1 MIFMKIKTDKLQGKV
16 DAISSKSFAHRF
28 LILASVAD
36 TDTTIIIN
44 EFSNDIMTTI
54 DCLRNLGVEIEIN
67 ENEVTVHPSFFQKDV
82 SDINVNDSGSTFR
95 FLLPLV
101 SFLSQ
106 KTNIQ
111 CSGRLQDR
119 PIKELVD
126 QLKLSG
132 LTFSEEK
139 LPFTVDGTFHKID
152 FEFPGD
158 VSSQYISAIMM
169 IAPLIGGC
177 EIKLS
182 SKLESTGYIKITQEC
197 LKLFGVDSE
206 ILIDKVIV
214 KPGALK
220 SPGKIIVE
228 GDWSNAAFFWCA
240 NALGADIKVE
250 NLKKDSVQADRKIV
264 EFLEKI
270 ENNEVYCEIDI
281 SQTPDLFVILAVVL
295 SQKCDKSVLKNA
307 KRLRLKESDRIKST
321 YDMLKSFGVNC
332 EIEGDNLVIYKSE
345 MKPAVVNS
353 CDDHRIVMAATIASI
368 ITKEVEIKD
377 WQAVK
382 KSYPSFFDEI
392 ERLGS
397 DVIDR

>member
-1 MIFMKIKTDKLQGKV
+1 MKIKTDNLQGTV
-16 DAISSKSFAHRF
+16 EAISSKSFAHRF

-36 TDTTIIIN
+36 TYTTIIIN

-54 DCLRNLGVEIEIN
+54 DCLRNLGVKIDIN

-82 SDINVNDSGSTFR
+82 SDINVNESGSTLR

-106 KTNIQ
+106 KTNVK
-111 CSGRLQDR
+111 CTGRLQDR
-119 PIKELVD
+119 PIKELMD

-132 LTFSEEK
+132 LTFSEDK

-177 EIKLS
+177 EIKLTS
-182 SKLESTGYIKITQEC
+182 RLESTGYIKITQEC
-197 LKLFGVDSE
+197 LRLFGVESE
-206 ILIDKVIV
+206 ILSDKVIV

-228 GDWSNAAFFWCA
+228 GDWSNAAFFLCA
-240 NALGADIKVE
+240 NELGADINVQ
-250 NLKKDSVQADRKIV
+250 NLNMDSVQADRKIV
-264 EFLEKI
+264 ELLEKI
-270 ENNEVYCEIDI
+270 NNNRDYCEIDI

-307 KRLRLKESDRIKST
+307 KRLRLKESDRIQST
-321 YDMLKSFGVNC
+321 YNMLHSFGVNC
-332 EIEGDNLVIYKSE
+332 KTEGDNLVIYKSE

-353 CDDHRIVMAATIASI
+353 CDDHRIVMAAAIASI

-382 KSYPSFFDEI
+382 KSYPSFFGEI

>member
-1 MIFMKIKTDKLQGKV
+1 MKIKTDKLQGKV

-67 ENEVTVHPSFFQKDV
+67 ENEVTVNPSFFQKDV

-119 PIKELVD
+119 PIKELVN
-126 QLKLSG
+126 QLKLAG

-139 LPFTVDGTFHKID
+139 LPFTVDGNFHKID

-206 ILIDKVIV
+206 ILLDKVIV

-228 GDWSNAAFFWCA
+228 GDWSNAAFFLCA

-250 NLKKDSVQADRKIV
+250 NLNMDSVQADRKIV
-264 EFLEKI
+264 ELLEKI

-295 SQKCDKSVLKNA
+295 SQKCEKSVIKNA
-307 KRLRLKESDRIKST
+307 KRLRLKESDRIQST

-353 CDDHRIVMAATIASI
+353 CDDHRIVMAAAIASI

>member
-1 MIFMKIKTDKLQGKV
+1 MKIKTDNLQGTV

-54 DCLRNLGVEIEIN
+54 DCLRNLGVEIDIN

-82 SDINVNDSGSTFR
+82 SDINVNDSGSTLR

-106 KTNIQ
+106 KTNVK
-111 CSGRLQDR
+111 CTGRLQDR
-119 PIKELVD
+119 PIKELMD

-132 LTFSEEK
+132 LTFSEDK

-177 EIKLS
+177 EIKLTS
-182 SKLESTGYIKITQEC
+182 QLESTGYIKITQEC
-197 LKLFGVDSE
+197 LRLFGVESE
-206 ILIDKVIV
+206 ILFDKVIV

-220 SPGKIIVE
+220 SPGEIIVE
-228 GDWSNAAFFWCA
+228 GDWSNAAFFLCA
-240 NALGADIKVE
+240 NELGADINVQ
-250 NLKKDSVQADRKIV
+250 NLNMDSVQADRKIV
-264 EFLEKI
+264 ELLEKI
-270 ENNEVYCEIDI
+270 NNNQHYCEIDI

-307 KRLRLKESDRIKST
+307 KRLRLKESDRIQST

-332 EIEGDNLVIYKSE
+332 KIEGDNLIIHKSE

-353 CDDHRIVMAATIASI
+353 CDDHRIVMAAAIASI
-368 ITKEVEIKD
+368 ITKEIEIKD

>member
-1 MIFMKIKTDKLQGKV
+1 MKIKTDNLQGTV
-16 DAISSKSFAHRF
+16 EAISSKSFAHRF

-54 DCLRNLGVEIEIN
+54 DCLRNLGVEIDIN

-82 SDINVNDSGSTFR
+82 SDINVNDSGSTLR

-106 KTNIQ
+106 KTNVK
-111 CSGRLQDR
+111 CTGRLQDR
-119 PIKELVD
+119 PIKELMD

-132 LTFSEEK
+132 LTFSEDK

-177 EIKLS
+177 EIKLTS
-182 SKLESTGYIKITQEC
+182 QLESIGYIKITQQC
-197 LKLFGVDSE
+197 LRLFGVDSE
-206 ILIDKVIV
+206 ILFDKVIV

-220 SPGKIIVE
+220 SPGEIIVE
-228 GDWSNAAFFWCA
+228 GDWSNAAFFLCA
-240 NALGADIKVE
+240 NELGADINVQ
-250 NLKKDSVQADRKIV
+250 NLNMDSVQADRKIV
-264 EFLEKI
+264 ELLEKI
-270 ENNEVYCEIDI
+270 NNNQHYCEIDI

-295 SQKCDKSVLKNA
+295 SQKCDKSMLKNA

-353 CDDHRIVMAATIASI
+353 CDDHRIVMAAAIASI

>member
-1 MIFMKIKTDKLQGKV
+1 MKIKTDKLQGKV

-132 LTFSEEK
+132 LTFSEDK

-197 LKLFGVDSE
+197 LKLFGIDSE
-206 ILIDKVIV
+206 ILLDKVIV

-228 GDWSNAAFFWCA
+228 GDWSNAAFFLCA

-250 NLKKDSVQADRKIV
+250 NLNVNSVQADRKIV

-270 ENNEVYCEIDI
+270 ENNEDYCEIDI

-295 SQKCDKSVLKNA
+295 SQKCEKSVLKNA
-307 KRLRLKESDRIKST
+307 KRLRLKESDRIQST
-321 YDMLKSFGVNC
+321 YDMLKSFGVHC
-332 EIEGDNLVIYKSE
+332 DIEGDNLVICKSE

-353 CDDHRIVMAATIASI
+353 CDDHRIVMAAAIASI

>member
-1 MIFMKIKTDKLQGKV
+1 MKIKTDNLQGTV

-54 DCLRNLGVEIEIN
+54 DCLRNLGVEIDIN

-82 SDINVNDSGSTFR
+82 SDINVNDSGSTLR

-106 KTNIQ
+106 KTNVK
-111 CSGRLQDR
+111 CTGRLQDR
-119 PIKELVD
+119 PIKELMD

-132 LTFSEEK
+132 LTFSEDK

-177 EIKLS
+177 EIKLTS
-182 SKLESTGYIKITQEC
+182 QLESIGYIKITQQC
-197 LKLFGVDSE
+197 LRLFGVDSE
-206 ILIDKVIV
+206 ILFDKVIV

-220 SPGKIIVE
+220 SPGEIIVE
-228 GDWSNAAFFWCA
+228 GDWSNAAFFLCA
-240 NALGADIKVE
+240 NELGADINVQ
-250 NLKKDSVQADRKIV
+250 NLNMDSVQADRKIV
-264 EFLEKI
+264 ELLEKI
-270 ENNEVYCEIDI
+270 NNNQHYCEIDI
-281 SQTPDLFVILAVVL
+281 SQTPDLFVILAMVL

-307 KRLRLKESDRIKST
+307 KRLRLKESDRIQST
-321 YDMLKSFGVNC
+321 YNMLHSFGVNC
-332 EIEGDNLVIYKSE
+332 KIEGDNLIIHKSE

-353 CDDHRIVMAATIASI
+353 CDDHRIVMAAAITSI

>member
-1 MIFMKIKTDKLQGKV
+1 MKIKTYNLQGTV

-54 DCLRNLGVEIEIN
+54 DCLRNLGVEIDIN

-82 SDINVNDSGSTFR
+82 SDINVNDSGSTLR

-106 KTNIQ
+106 KTNVK
-111 CSGRLQDR
+111 CTGRLQDR
-119 PIKELVD
+119 PIKELMD

-132 LTFSEEK
+132 LTFSEDK

-177 EIKLS
+177 EIKLTS
-182 SKLESTGYIKITQEC
+182 RLESTGYIKITQEC
-197 LKLFGVDSE
+197 LRLFGVESE
-206 ILIDKVIV
+206 ILWDKVIV
-214 KPGALK
+214 KSGALK
-220 SPGKIIVE
+220 SPGEIIVE
-228 GDWSNAAFFWCA
+228 GDWSNAAFFLCA
-240 NALGADIKVE
+240 NELGADINVQ
-250 NLKKDSVQADRKIV
+250 NLNMDSVQADRKIV
-264 EFLEKI
+264 ELLEKI
-270 ENNEVYCEIDI
+270 NKNRDYCEIDI

-295 SQKCDKSVLKNA
+295 SQKSVKSVLKNA
-307 KRLRLKESDRIKST
+307 KRLRLKESDRIQST

-332 EIEGDNLVIYKSE
+332 DIEGDNLVIYKSE

-353 CDDHRIVMAATIASI
+353 FDDHRIVMAAAIASI

>member
-1 MIFMKIKTDKLQGKV
+1 MKIKTDNLQGTV

-54 DCLRNLGVEIEIN
+54 DCLRNLGVEIDIN

-82 SDINVNDSGSTFR
+82 SDINVNDSGSTLR

-106 KTNIQ
+106 KTNVK
-111 CSGRLQDR
+111 CTGRLQDR
-119 PIKELVD
+119 PIKELMD

-132 LTFSEEK
+132 LTFSEDK

-177 EIKLS
+177 EIKLTS
-182 SKLESTGYIKITQEC
+182 QLESIGYIKITQQC
-197 LKLFGVDSE
+197 LRLFGVDSE
-206 ILIDKVIV
+206 ILFDKVIV

-220 SPGKIIVE
+220 SPGEIIVE
-228 GDWSNAAFFWCA
+228 GDWSNAAFFLCA
-240 NALGADIKVE
+240 NELGADINVQ
-250 NLKKDSVQADRKIV
+250 NLNMDSVQADRKIV
-264 EFLEKI
+264 ELLEKI
-270 ENNEVYCEIDI
+270 NNNQHYCEIDI
-281 SQTPDLFVILAVVL
+281 SQTPDLFVILAMVL
-295 SQKCDKSVLKNA
+295 SQKCDKSMLKNA

-353 CDDHRIVMAATIASI
+353 CDDHRIVMAAAIASI

>member
-1 MIFMKIKTDKLQGKV
+1 MKIKTDNLKGTV
-16 DAISSKSFAHRF
+16 EAISSKSFAHRF
-28 LILASVAD
+28 LILASVSD
-36 TDTTIIIN
+36 TDTKIIIN

-82 SDINVNDSGSTFR
+82 SDINVNDSGSTLR

-106 KTNIQ
+106 KTNVK
-111 CSGRLQDR
+111 CTGRLQDR

-132 LTFSEEK
+132 LTFSEDK

-177 EIKLS
+177 EIKLTS
-182 SKLESTGYIKITQEC
+182 QLESTGYIKITQEC
-197 LKLFGVDSE
+197 LRLFGVESE
-206 ILIDKVIV
+206 ILFDKVIV
-214 KPGALK
+214 KPGDLK
-220 SPGKIIVE
+220 SPGEIIVE
-228 GDWSNAAFFWCA
+228 GDWSNAAFFLCA
-240 NALGADIKVE
+240 NELGADINVQ
-250 NLKKDSVQADRKIV
+250 NLNMDSVQADRKIV
-264 EFLEKI
+264 ELLEKI
-270 ENNEVYCEIDI
+270 NNNQHYCEIDI

-307 KRLRLKESDRIKST
+307 KRLRLKESDRIQST
-321 YDMLKSFGVNC
+321 YDMLHSFGVNC
-332 EIEGDNLVIYKSE
+332 EIEEDNLVIYKSE

-353 CDDHRIVMAATIASI
+353 FDDHRIVMAAAIASV

-382 KSYPSFFDEI
+382 KSYPSFFEDL

-397 DVIDR
+397 DVIYR

>member
-1 MIFMKIKTDKLQGKV
+1 MKIKTDNLQGTV

-36 TDTTIIIN
+36 TDTKIIIN

-54 DCLRNLGVEIEIN
+54 DCLRNLGVEIDIN

-82 SDINVNDSGSTFR
+82 SDINVNDSGSTLR

-106 KTNIQ
+106 KTNVK
-111 CSGRLQDR
+111 CTGRLQDR
-119 PIKELVD
+119 PIKELMD

-132 LTFSEEK
+132 LTFSEDK

-177 EIKLS
+177 EIKLTS
-182 SKLESTGYIKITQEC
+182 QLESTGYIKITQEC
-197 LKLFGVDSE
+197 LRLFGVESE
-206 ILIDKVIV
+206 ILFDKVIV

-220 SPGKIIVE
+220 SPGEIIVE
-228 GDWSNAAFFWCA
+228 GDWSNAAFFLCA
-240 NALGADIKVE
+240 NELGADINVQ
-250 NLKKDSVQADRKIV
+250 NLNMDSVQADRKIV
-264 EFLEKI
+264 ELLEKI
-270 ENNEVYCEIDI
+270 NKNRDYCEIDI

-295 SQKCDKSVLKNA
+295 SQKCDKSVLKNG
-307 KRLRLKESDRIKST
+307 KRLRLKESDRIQST
-321 YDMLKSFGVNC
+321 YDMLKTFGVNC

-353 CDDHRIVMAATIASI
+353 FDDHRIVMAAAIASI

-397 DVIDR
+397 YVIDR

>member
-1 MIFMKIKTDKLQGKV
+1 MKIKTDKLQGKV

-36 TDTTIIIN
+36 TDTTIIIT

-67 ENEVTVHPSFFQKDV
+67 ENEVTVNPSFFQKDV

-119 PIKELVD
+119 PIKELVN

-206 ILIDKVIV
+206 ILLDKVIV

-228 GDWSNAAFFWCA
+228 GDWSNAAFFLCA

-250 NLKKDSVQADRKIV
+250 NLNVNSVQADRKIV

-270 ENNEVYCEIDI
+270 ENNENYCEIDI

-307 KRLRLKESDRIKST
+307 KRLRLKESDRIQST
-321 YDMLKSFGVNC
+321 YDMLKSFGINC

-353 CDDHRIVMAATIASI
+353 CDDHRIVMAAAIASI
-368 ITKEVEIKD
+368 VTKEVEIKD

>member
-1 MIFMKIKTDKLQGKV
+1 MKIKTDNLQGTV

-44 EFSNDIMTTI
+44 EFSNDVMTTI

-67 ENEVTVHPSFFQKDV
+67 GNEVTVHPSFFQKDV
-82 SDINVNDSGSTFR
+82 SDINVNDSGSTLR

-106 KTNIQ
+106 KTNIK

-119 PIKELVD
+119 PIKELIN

-132 LTFSEEK
+132 LTFSKEK
-139 LPFTVDGTFHKID
+139 LPFSVDGTFHKID

-177 EIKLS
+177 EIKLTS
-182 SKLESTGYIKITQEC
+182 QLESTGYIKITQEC
-197 LKLFGVDSE
+197 LKLFGVESE
-206 ILIDKVIV
+206 ILPDKVIV

-220 SPGKIIVE
+220 SPEKIIVE
-228 GDWSNAAFFWCA
+228 GDWSNAAFFLCA
-240 NALGADIKVE
+240 NELGADINVQ
-250 NLKKDSVQADRKIV
+250 NLNVDSVQADRKIV
-264 EFLEKI
+264 ELLEKI
-270 ENNEVYCEIDI
+270 DNNEDYCEIDI

-295 SQKCDKSVLKNA
+295 SQKCEKSVIKNA
-307 KRLRLKESDRIKST
+307 KRLRLKESDRIQST
-321 YDMLKSFGVNC
+321 YDMLQSFGVNC
-332 EIEGDNLVIYKSE
+332 KIDGDDLIIYKSE
-345 MKPAVVNS
+345 MKPAVINS
-353 CDDHRIVMAATIASI
+353 CDDHRIVMAAAIASI

-397 DVIDR
+397 DVIYR

>member
-1 MIFMKIKTDKLQGKV
+1 MKIKTDNLQGTV
-16 DAISSKSFAHRF
+16 EAISSKSFAHRF

-54 DCLRNLGVEIEIN
+54 DCLRNLGVEIDIN

-82 SDINVNDSGSTFR
+82 SDINVNDSGSTLR

-106 KTNIQ
+106 KTNVK
-111 CSGRLQDR
+111 CTGRLQDR
-119 PIKELVD
+119 PIKELMD

-132 LTFSEEK
+132 LTFSEDK

-177 EIKLS
+177 EIKLTS
-182 SKLESTGYIKITQEC
+182 QLESIGYIKITQQC
-197 LKLFGVDSE
+197 LRLFGVDSE
-206 ILIDKVIV
+206 ILFDKVIV

-220 SPGKIIVE
+220 SPGEIIVE
-228 GDWSNAAFFWCA
+228 GDWSNAAFFLCA
-240 NALGADIKVE
+240 NELGADINVQ
-250 NLKKDSVQADRKIV
+250 NLNMDSVQADRKIV
-264 EFLEKI
+264 ELLEKI
-270 ENNEVYCEIDI
+270 NNNRDYCEIDI
-281 SQTPDLFVILAVVL
+281 SQTPDLFVVLAVVL

-353 CDDHRIVMAATIASI
+353 CDDHRIVMAAAIASMV
-368 ITKEVEIKD
+368 TKEVEIKD
-377 WQAVK
+377 WQSVK
-382 KSYPSFFDEI
+382 KSYPSFFEEI

>member
-1 MIFMKIKTDKLQGKV
+1 MKIKTDKLQGKV

-36 TDTTIIIN
+36 IDTTIIIN

-152 FEFPGD
+152 FEFSGD

-206 ILIDKVIV
+206 ILLDKVIV

-228 GDWSNAAFFWCA
+228 GDWSNAAFFLCA
-240 NALGADIKVE
+240 NALGADINVE
-250 NLKKDSVQADRKIV
+250 NLNMNSVQADRKIV
-264 EFLEKI
+264 ELLEKI
-270 ENNEVYCEIDI
+270 ENNEDYCEIDI

-295 SQKCDKSVLKNA
+295 SQKCDKSVIKNA
-307 KRLRLKESDRIKST
+307 KRLRLKESDRIQST
-321 YDMLKSFGVNC
+321 YDMLKSFGVSC
-332 EIEGDNLVIYKSE
+332 DIEGDNLVICKSE

-353 CDDHRIVMAATIASI
+353 FDDHRIVMAAAIASI
-368 ITKEVEIKD
+368 VTKEVEIKD

>member
-1 MIFMKIKTDKLQGKV
+1 MKIKTDKLQGKL

-36 TDTTIIIN
+36 IDTTIIIN

-206 ILIDKVIV
+206 ILLDKVIV

-228 GDWSNAAFFWCA
+228 GDWSNAAFFLCA

-250 NLKKDSVQADRKIV
+250 NLNMNSVQADRKIV
-264 EFLEKI
+264 ELLEKI
-270 ENNEVYCEIDI
+270 ENNEDYCEIDI

-295 SQKCDKSVLKNA
+295 SQKCDKSVIKNA
-307 KRLRLKESDRIKST
+307 KRLRLKESDRIQST

-353 CDDHRIVMAATIASI
+353 CDDHRIVMAAAIASI

>member
-1 MIFMKIKTDKLQGKV
+1 MKIKTDNLQGTV
-16 DAISSKSFAHRF
+16 EAISSKSFAHRF

-36 TDTTIIIN
+36 NDTTIIIN

-54 DCLRNLGVEIEIN
+54 DCLRNLGVEIDIN

-82 SDINVNDSGSTFR
+82 SDINVNDSGSTLR

-106 KTNIQ
+106 KTNVK
-111 CSGRLQDR
+111 CTGRLQDR

-132 LTFSEEK
+132 LTFSEDK
-139 LPFTVDGTFHKID
+139 LPFTVDGTFHKVD

-177 EIKLS
+177 EIKLTS
-182 SKLESTGYIKITQEC
+182 QLESTGYIKITQEC
-197 LKLFGVDSE
+197 LRLFGVDSE
-206 ILIDKVIV
+206 ILFDKVIV

-220 SPGKIIVE
+220 SPGEIIVE
-228 GDWSNAAFFWCA
+228 GDWSNAAFFLCA
-240 NALGADIKVE
+240 NELGADINVQ
-250 NLKKDSVQADRKIV
+250 NLNMDSVQADRKIV
-264 EFLEKI
+264 ELLEKI
-270 ENNEVYCEIDI
+270 NKNRDYCEIDI

-307 KRLRLKESDRIKST
+307 KRLRLKESDRIQST
-321 YDMLKSFGVNC
+321 YDMLHSFGVNC
-332 EIEGDNLVIYKSE
+332 EIEEDNLVIYKSE

-353 CDDHRIVMAATIASI
+353 FDDHRIVMAAAIASV

-382 KSYPSFFDEI
+382 KSYPSFFEDL

-397 DVIDR
+397 DVIYR

>member
-1 MIFMKIKTDKLQGKV
+1 MKIKTDKLQGKV

-36 TDTTIIIN
+36 IDTTIIIN

-67 ENEVTVHPSFFQKDV
+67 ENEVTIHPSFFQKDV

-119 PIKELVD
+119 PIKELID

-132 LTFSEEK
+132 LTFSEDK

-152 FEFPGD
+152 FEFPGN

-197 LKLFGVDSE
+197 LKLFGIDSE
-206 ILIDKVIV
+206 ILLDKVIV

-228 GDWSNAAFFWCA
+228 GDWSNAAFFLCA
-240 NALGADIKVE
+240 NALGADINIE
-250 NLKKDSVQADRKIV
+250 NLNVNSVQADKKIV

-270 ENNEVYCEIDI
+270 ENNEDYCEIDI

-307 KRLRLKESDRIKST
+307 KRLRLKESDRIQST

-332 EIEGDNLVIYKSE
+332 EIEKDNLVIYKSE

-353 CDDHRIVMAATIASI
+353 CDDHRIVMAAAIASI

-392 ERLGS
+392 ERLSS

>member
-1 MIFMKIKTDKLQGKV
+1 MKIKTDNLQGTV
-16 DAISSKSFAHRF
+16 EAISSKSFAHRF
-28 LILASVAD
+28 LILASVSD
-36 TDTTIIIN
+36 TDTKIIIN

-54 DCLRNLGVEIEIN
+54 DCLRNLGVEIDIN

-82 SDINVNDSGSTFR
+82 SDINVNDSGSTLR

-106 KTNIQ
+106 KTNVK
-111 CSGRLQDR
+111 CTGRLQDR
-119 PIKELVD
+119 PIKELMD

-132 LTFSEEK
+132 LTFSEDK

-177 EIKLS
+177 EIKLTS
-182 SKLESTGYIKITQEC
+182 LLESTGYIKITQQC
-197 LKLFGVDSE
+197 LRLFGVDSE
-206 ILIDKVIV
+206 ILFDKVIV

-220 SPGKIIVE
+220 SPGEIIVE
-228 GDWSNAAFFWCA
+228 GDWSNTAFFLCA
-240 NALGADIKVE
+240 NELGADINVQ
-250 NLKKDSVQADRKIV
+250 NLNMDSVQADRKIV
-264 EFLEKI
+264 ELLEKI
-270 ENNEVYCEIDI
+270 NNNRDYCEIDI
-281 SQTPDLFVILAVVL
+281 SQTPDLFVVLAVVL

-353 CDDHRIVMAATIASI
+353 CDDHRIVMAAAIVSI

-382 KSYPSFFDEI
+382 KSYPSFFGEI

>member
-1 MIFMKIKTDKLQGKV
+1 MKIKTDKLQGKV

-67 ENEVTVHPSFFQKDV
+67 ENEVTVNPSFFQKDV

-206 ILIDKVIV
+206 ILLDKVIV

-228 GDWSNAAFFWCA
+228 GDWSNAAFFLCA

-270 ENNEVYCEIDI
+270 ENNENYCEIDI

-307 KRLRLKESDRIKST
+307 KRLRLKESDRIQST
-321 YDMLKSFGVNC
+321 YDMLKSFGINC
-332 EIEGDNLVIYKSE
+332 EIEGDNLVICKSE

-353 CDDHRIVMAATIASI
+353 CDDHRIVMTAAIASI
-368 ITKEVEIKD
+368 VTKEVEIKD

>member
-1 MIFMKIKTDKLQGKV
+1 MKIKTDKLQGKL

-119 PIKELVD
+119 PIKELVN

-206 ILIDKVIV
+206 ILLDKVIV

-228 GDWSNAAFFWCA
+228 GDWSNAAFFLCA

-250 NLKKDSVQADRKIV
+250 NLNVNSVQSDRKIV
-264 EFLEKI
+264 ELLEKI
-270 ENNEVYCEIDI
+270 ENNEDYCEIDI

-295 SQKCDKSVLKNA
+295 SQKCGKSVLKNA
-307 KRLRLKESDRIKST
+307 KRLRLKESDRIQST
-321 YDMLKSFGVNC
+321 YDMLKSFGVHC
-332 EIEGDNLVIYKSE
+332 DIEGDNLVIYKSE

-353 CDDHRIVMAATIASI
+353 CDDHRIVMAAAIASI

>member
-1 MIFMKIKTDKLQGKV
+1 MKIKTDKLQGKV

-67 ENEVTVHPSFFQKDV
+67 ENEVTVNPSFFQKDV

-119 PIKELVD
+119 PIKELMD
-126 QLKLSG
+126 QLKLAG

-206 ILIDKVIV
+206 ILLDKVIV

-228 GDWSNAAFFWCA
+228 GDWSNAAFFLCA

-250 NLKKDSVQADRKIV
+250 NLNVNSVQADRKIV

-270 ENNEVYCEIDI
+270 ENNENYCEIDI

-307 KRLRLKESDRIKST
+307 KRLRLKESDRIQST

-353 CDDHRIVMAATIASI
+353 CDDHRIVMSAAIASI

>member
-1 MIFMKIKTDKLQGKV
+1 MKIKTDKLQGKV

-36 TDTTIIIN
+36 TDTTIIIT

-67 ENEVTVHPSFFQKDV
+67 ENEVTVNPSFFQKDV

-119 PIKELVD
+119 PIKELVN

-206 ILIDKVIV
+206 ILLDKVIV

-228 GDWSNAAFFWCA
+228 GDWSNAAFFLCA

-250 NLKKDSVQADRKIV
+250 NLNVNSVQADRKIV

-270 ENNEVYCEIDI
+270 ENNENYCEIDI

-353 CDDHRIVMAATIASI
+353 CDDHRIVMSAAIASI
-368 ITKEVEIKD
+368 VTKEVEIKD

>member
-1 MIFMKIKTDKLQGKV
+1 MKIKTDNLKGTV
-16 DAISSKSFAHRF
+16 EAISSKSFAHRF
-28 LILASVAD
+28 LILASVSD
-36 TDTTIIIN
+36 TDTKIIIN

-82 SDINVNDSGSTFR
+82 SDINVNDSGSTLR

-106 KTNIQ
+106 KTNVK
-111 CSGRLQDR
+111 CTGRLQDR

-132 LTFSEEK
+132 LTFSEDK

-177 EIKLS
+177 EIKLTS
-182 SKLESTGYIKITQEC
+182 QLESTGYIKITQEC
-197 LKLFGVDSE
+197 LRLFGVESE
-206 ILIDKVIV
+206 ILFDKVIV
-214 KPGALK
+214 KPGDLK
-220 SPGKIIVE
+220 SPGEIIVE
-228 GDWSNAAFFWCA
+228 GDWSNAAFFLCA
-240 NALGADIKVE
+240 NELGADINVQ
-250 NLKKDSVQADRKIV
+250 NLNMDSVQADRKIV
-264 EFLEKI
+264 ELLGKI
-270 ENNEVYCEIDI
+270 NKNRGYFEIDI

-307 KRLRLKESDRIKST
+307 KRLRLKESDRIQST
-321 YDMLKSFGVNC
+321 YDMLHSFGVNC
-332 EIEGDNLVIYKSE
+332 EIEEDNLVIYKSE
-345 MKPAVVNS
+345 MKPAVVNYF
-353 CDDHRIVMAATIASI
+353 DDHRIVMAAAIASV

-382 KSYPSFFDEI
+382 KSYPSFFEDL

-397 DVIDR
+397 DVIYR

>member
-1 MIFMKIKTDKLQGKV
+1 MKIKTDNLQGTV

-82 SDINVNDSGSTFR
+82 SDINVNDSGSTLR

-106 KTNIQ
+106 KTNVK
-111 CSGRLQDR
+111 CTGRLQDR
-119 PIKELVD
+119 PIKELMD

-132 LTFSEEK
+132 LTFSEDK

-177 EIKLS
+177 EIKLTS
-182 SKLESTGYIKITQEC
+182 QLESTGYIKITQEC
-197 LKLFGVDSE
+197 LRLFGVDSE
-206 ILIDKVIV
+206 ILFDKVIV

-220 SPGKIIVE
+220 SPGEIIVE
-228 GDWSNAAFFWCA
+228 GDWSNAAFFLCA
-240 NALGADIKVE
+240 NELGADINVQ
-250 NLKKDSVQADRKIV
+250 NLNMDSVQADRKIV
-264 EFLEKI
+264 ELLEKI
-270 ENNEVYCEIDI
+270 NKNRDYCEIDI

-295 SQKCDKSVLKNA
+295 SQKCDKSVLKNG
-307 KRLRLKESDRIKST
+307 KRLRLKESDRIQST
-321 YDMLKSFGVNC
+321 YDMLKTFGVNC

-353 CDDHRIVMAATIASI
+353 FDDHRIVMAAAIASI

>member
-1 MIFMKIKTDKLQGKV
+1 MKIKTDKLQGKI

-67 ENEVTVHPSFFQKDV
+67 ENEVTVYPSFFQKDV

-119 PIKELVD
+119 PIKELVN

-206 ILIDKVIV
+206 ILLDKVIV

-228 GDWSNAAFFWCA
+228 GDWSNAAFFLCA

-250 NLKKDSVQADRKIV
+250 NLNVNSVQADRKIV

-270 ENNEVYCEIDI
+270 ENNENYCEIDI

-368 ITKEVEIKD
+368 VTKEVEIKD

>member
-1 MIFMKIKTDKLQGKV
+1 MKIKTDKLQGMV

-206 ILIDKVIV
+206 ILLDKVIV

-228 GDWSNAAFFWCA
+228 GDWSNAAFFLCA

-270 ENNEVYCEIDI
+270 ENNEDYCEIDI

-295 SQKCDKSVLKNA
+295 SQKCEKSVLKNA

-353 CDDHRIVMAATIASI
+353 CDDHRIVMSAAIASI
-368 ITKEVEIKD
+368 VTKEVEIKD

>member
-1 MIFMKIKTDKLQGKV
+1 MKIKTDKLQGKI

-119 PIKELVD
+119 PIKELVN

-206 ILIDKVIV
+206 ILLDKVIV

-228 GDWSNAAFFWCA
+228 GDWSNAAFFLCA

-270 ENNEVYCEIDI
+270 ENNENYCEIDI

-353 CDDHRIVMAATIASI
+353 CDDHRIVMSAAIASI

>member
-1 MIFMKIKTDKLQGKV
+1 MKIKTDKLQGKV

-67 ENEVTVHPSFFQKDV
+67 ENEVTVNPSFFQKDV

-197 LKLFGVDSE
+197 LKLFGVDSDV
-206 ILIDKVIV
+206 LLDKVIV

-228 GDWSNAAFFWCA
+228 GDWSNAAFFLCA

-250 NLKKDSVQADRKIV
+250 NLNVNSVQADRKIV

-270 ENNEVYCEIDI
+270 ENNENYCEIDI

-332 EIEGDNLVIYKSE
+332 EIEKDNLVIYKSE

-353 CDDHRIVMAATIASI
+353 CDDHRIVMAASIASI

>member
-1 MIFMKIKTDKLQGKV
+1 MKIKTDKLQGKV

-67 ENEVTVHPSFFQKDV
+67 ENEVTVNPSFFQKDV

-206 ILIDKVIV
+206 ILLDKVIV

-228 GDWSNAAFFWCA
+228 GDWSNAAFFLCA

-250 NLKKDSVQADRKIV
+250 NLNVNSVQADRKIV

-270 ENNEVYCEIDI
+270 ENNENYCEIDI

-295 SQKCDKSVLKNA
+295 SQKCEKSVLKNA
-307 KRLRLKESDRIKST
+307 KRLRLKESDRIQST
-321 YDMLKSFGVNC
+321 YDMLKSFGINC
-332 EIEGDNLVIYKSE
+332 EIEGDNLVICKSE

-353 CDDHRIVMAATIASI
+353 CDDHRIVMTAAIASI
-368 ITKEVEIKD
+368 VTKEVEIKD
-377 WQAVK
+377 WQAVS

>member
-1 MIFMKIKTDKLQGKV
+1 MKIKTDKLQGMV

-206 ILIDKVIV
+206 ILLDKVIV

-228 GDWSNAAFFWCA
+228 GDWSNAAFFLCA

-250 NLKKDSVQADRKIV
+250 NLNMDSVQADRKIV

-270 ENNEVYCEIDI
+270 ENNEDYCEIDI

-295 SQKCDKSVLKNA
+295 SQKCEKSVIKNA
-307 KRLRLKESDRIKST
+307 KRLRLKESDRIQST

-353 CDDHRIVMAATIASI
+353 CDDHRIVMAAAIASI

-382 KSYPSFFDEI
+382 KSYPSFFNEI

>member
-1 MIFMKIKTDKLQGKV
+1 MKIKTDKLQGKV

-106 KTNIQ
+106 KTNIK

-119 PIKELVD
+119 PIKELMD

-132 LTFSEEK
+132 LTFSEDK

-206 ILIDKVIV
+206 ILLDKVIV

-228 GDWSNAAFFWCA
+228 GDWSNAAFFLCA

-250 NLKKDSVQADRKIV
+250 NLNVNSVQADRKIV

-270 ENNEVYCEIDI
+270 ENNENYCEIDI

-307 KRLRLKESDRIKST
+307 KRLRLKESDRIQST

-353 CDDHRIVMAATIASI
+353 CDDHRIVMSAAIASI

>member
-1 MIFMKIKTDKLQGKV
+1 MKIKTDNLQGTV
-16 DAISSKSFAHRF
+16 EAISSKSFAHRF
-28 LILASVAD
+28 LILASVSD

-54 DCLRNLGVEIEIN
+54 DCLRNLGVEIDIN

-82 SDINVNDSGSTFR
+82 SDINVNDSGSTLR

-106 KTNIQ
+106 KTNVK
-111 CSGRLQDR
+111 CTGRLQDR
-119 PIKELVD
+119 PIKELMD

-132 LTFSEEK
+132 LTFSEDK

-177 EIKLS
+177 EIKLTS
-182 SKLESTGYIKITQEC
+182 QLESTGYIKITQEC
-197 LKLFGVDSE
+197 LRLFGVESE
-206 ILIDKVIV
+206 ILSDKVMV

-220 SPGKIIVE
+220 SPGEIIVE
-228 GDWSNAAFFWCA
+228 GDWSNAAFFLCA
-240 NALGADIKVE
+240 NELGADINVQ
-250 NLKKDSVQADRKIV
+250 NLNMDSVQADRKIV
-264 EFLEKI
+264 ELLEKI
-270 ENNEVYCEIDI
+270 NNNRDYCEIDI

-307 KRLRLKESDRIKST
+307 KRLRLKESDRIQST

-353 CDDHRIVMAATIASI
+353 CDDHRIVMAAAIASI

>member
-1 MIFMKIKTDKLQGKV
+1 MKIKTDNLQGTV

-82 SDINVNDSGSTFR
+82 SDINVNDSGSTLR

-106 KTNIQ
+106 KTNIK

-119 PIKELVD
+119 PIKELMD

-132 LTFSEEK
+132 LTFSEDK
-139 LPFTVDGTFHKID
+139 PPFTVDGTFHKID

-177 EIKLS
+177 EIKLTS
-182 SKLESTGYIKITQEC
+182 QLESTGYIKITQEC
-197 LKLFGVDSE
+197 LRLFGVESE
-206 ILIDKVIV
+206 ILWDKVIV
-214 KPGALK
+214 ESGALK
-220 SPGKIIVE
+220 SPGEIIVE
-228 GDWSNAAFFWCA
+228 GDWSNAAFFLCA
-240 NALGADIKVE
+240 NELGADINVQ
-250 NLKKDSVQADRKIV
+250 NLNMDSVQADRKIV
-264 EFLEKI
+264 ELLEKI
-270 ENNEVYCEIDI
+270 NNNQHYCEIDI

-307 KRLRLKESDRIKST
+307 KRLRLKESDRIQST

-345 MKPAVVNS
+345 MKPAVINS
-353 CDDHRIVMAATIASI
+353 CDDHRIVMAAAIASI

-382 KSYPSFFDEI
+382 KSYPSFFDEV

>member
-1 MIFMKIKTDKLQGKV
+1 MKIKTDKLQGTV

-67 ENEVTVHPSFFQKDV
+67 GNEVTVHPSFFQKDV
-82 SDINVNDSGSTFR
+82 SDINVNDSGSTLR

-106 KTNIQ
+106 KTNIK

-119 PIKELVD
+119 PIKELID

-132 LTFSEEK
+132 LTFSEDK

-152 FEFPGD
+152 FEFPGN

-177 EIKLS
+177 EIKLTS
-182 SKLESTGYIKITQEC
+182 QLESTGYIKITQEC
-197 LKLFGVDSE
+197 LKLFGVESE
-206 ILIDKVIV
+206 ILPDKVIV

-220 SPGKIIVE
+220 SPGEIIVE
-228 GDWSNAAFFWCA
+228 GDWSNAAFFLCA
-240 NALGADIKVE
+240 NELGADINVK
-250 NLKKDSVQADRKIV
+250 NLNMDSVEADRKIV
-264 EFLEKI
+264 ELLEKI
-270 ENNEVYCEIDI
+270 DNNEDYCEIDI
-281 SQTPDLFVILAVVL
+281 SQTPDLYVILAVVL
-295 SQKCDKSVLKNA
+295 SQKCYKSVLKNA
-307 KRLRLKESDRIKST
+307 KRLRLKESDRIQST
-321 YDMLKSFGVNC
+321 YDMLQSFGVNC
-332 EIEGDNLVIYKSE
+332 KIDGDDLIIYKSE
-345 MKPAVVNS
+345 MKPAVINS
-353 CDDHRIVMAATIASI
+353 CDDHRIVMAAAIASI

-382 KSYPSFFDEI
+382 KSYPSFFSEI
-392 ERLGS
+392 ERLDS
-397 DVIDR
+397 DVIYR

>member
-1 MIFMKIKTDKLQGKV
+1 MKIKTDKLQGKI

-119 PIKELVD
+119 PIKELVN

-206 ILIDKVIV
+206 ILLDKVIV

-228 GDWSNAAFFWCA
+228 GDWSNAAFFLCA

-270 ENNEVYCEIDI
+270 ENNENYCEIDI

-307 KRLRLKESDRIKST
+307 KRLRLKESDRIQST

-368 ITKEVEIKD
+368 VTKEVEIKD

>member
-1 MIFMKIKTDKLQGKV
+1 MKIKTDKLQGKL

-36 TDTTIIIN
+36 IDTTIIIN

-67 ENEVTVHPSFFQKDV
+67 ENKVTVHPSFFQKDV

-126 QLKLSG
+126 QLKLAG

-206 ILIDKVIV
+206 ILLDKVIV

-250 NLKKDSVQADRKIV
+250 NLNVNSVQADRKIV
-264 EFLEKI
+264 ELLEKI
-270 ENNEVYCEIDI
+270 ENNEDYCEIDI

-295 SQKCDKSVLKNA
+295 SQKCEKSVVKNA
-307 KRLRLKESDRIKST
+307 KRLRLKESDRIQST

-353 CDDHRIVMAATIASI
+353 CDDHRIVMAAAIASI
-368 ITKEVEIKD
+368 VTKEVEIKD

>member
-1 MIFMKIKTDKLQGKV
+1 MKIKTDKLQGKV

-67 ENEVTVHPSFFQKDV
+67 ENEVTVNPSFFQKDV

-206 ILIDKVIV
+206 ILLDKVIV

-228 GDWSNAAFFWCA
+228 GDWSNAAFFLCA

-270 ENNEVYCEIDI
+270 ENNENYCEIDI

-307 KRLRLKESDRIKST
+307 KRLRLKESDRIQST

-353 CDDHRIVMAATIASI
+353 CDDHRIVMAAAIASI

>member
-1 MIFMKIKTDKLQGKV
+1 MKIKTYNLQGTV
-16 DAISSKSFAHRF
+16 DAISSKSFAHRS

-36 TDTTIIIN
+36 IDTTIIIN

-82 SDINVNDSGSTFR
+82 SDINVNDSGSSLR

-106 KTNIQ
+106 KTNIK

-119 PIKELVD
+119 PIKELMD

-132 LTFSEEK
+132 LTFSEDK

-177 EIKLS
+177 EIKLTS
-182 SKLESTGYIKITQEC
+182 QLESTGYIKITQEC
-197 LKLFGVDSE
+197 LRLFGVDSE
-206 ILIDKVIV
+206 ILFDKVIV

-228 GDWSNAAFFWCA
+228 GDWSNAAFFLCA
-240 NALGADIKVE
+240 NELGADINVQ
-250 NLKKDSVQADRKIV
+250 NLNMDSVQADRKIV
-264 EFLEKI
+264 ELLGKI
-270 ENNEVYCEIDI
+270 NKNRGYFEIDI

-307 KRLRLKESDRIKST
+307 KRLRLKESDRIQST
-321 YDMLKSFGVNC
+321 YDMLHSFGVNC
-332 EIEGDNLVIYKSE
+332 EIEEDNLVIYKSE

-353 CDDHRIVMAATIASI
+353 FDDHRIVMAAAIASV

-382 KSYPSFFDEI
+382 KSYPSFFEDL

-397 DVIDR
+397 DVIYR

>member
-1 MIFMKIKTDKLQGKV
+1 MKIKTDNLQGTV
-16 DAISSKSFAHRF
+16 EAISSKSFAHRF
-28 LILASVAD
+28 LILASVSD
-36 TDTTIIIN
+36 TDTKIIIN

-54 DCLRNLGVEIEIN
+54 DCLRNLGVEIDIN

-82 SDINVNDSGSTFR
+82 SDINVNDSGSTLR

-106 KTNIQ
+106 KTNVK
-111 CSGRLQDR
+111 CTGRLQDR
-119 PIKELVD
+119 PIKELMD

-132 LTFSEEK
+132 LTFSEDK

-177 EIKLS
+177 EIKLTS
-182 SKLESTGYIKITQEC
+182 QLESTGYIKITQEC
-197 LKLFGVDSE
+197 LRLFGVDSE
-206 ILIDKVIV
+206 ILFDKVIV

-220 SPGKIIVE
+220 SPGEIIVE
-228 GDWSNAAFFWCA
+228 GDWSNAAFFLCA
-240 NALGADIKVE
+240 NELGADINVQ
-250 NLKKDSVQADRKIV
+250 NLNMDSVQADRKIV
-264 EFLEKI
+264 ELLEKI
-270 ENNEVYCEIDI
+270 NKNRDYCEIDI

-295 SQKCDKSVLKNA
+295 SQKCDKSVLKNG
-307 KRLRLKESDRIKST
+307 KRLRLKESDRIQST
-321 YDMLKSFGVNC
+321 YDMLKTFGVNC

-353 CDDHRIVMAATIASI
+353 FDDHRIVMAAAIASI

>member
-1 MIFMKIKTDKLQGKV
+1 MKIRTYKLQGKV

-36 TDTTIIIN
+36 IDTTIIIN

-67 ENEVTVHPSFFQKDV
+67 ENEVTVNPSFFQKDV

-119 PIKELVD
+119 PIKELMD
-126 QLKLSG
+126 QLKLAG

-206 ILIDKVIV
+206 ILLDKVIV

-228 GDWSNAAFFWCA
+228 GDWSNAAFFLCA

-250 NLKKDSVQADRKIV
+250 NLNVNSVQADRKIV

-270 ENNEVYCEIDI
+270 ENNENYCEIDI

-307 KRLRLKESDRIKST
+307 KRLRLKESDRIQST

-353 CDDHRIVMAATIASI
+353 CDDHRIVMSAAIASI
-368 ITKEVEIKD
+368 VTKEVEIKD